1 MAYHYFHIIGILSRI
16 SIDENS
22 DPIYCETYDP
32 QSGKFVRNNSILED
46 LYNHSDSVEI
56 SKDEFEK
63 RLAKIQN
70 SGVGRKIKRRKTQV

>member
-1 MAYHYFHIIGILSRI
+1 MLAELSPHPNMTYQYFHIFGILSRI

-22 DPIYCETYDP
+22 DPNYCETYDP
-32 QSGKFVRNNSILED
+32 RSGEFVRNNSILED

-63 RLAKIQN
+63 RLVKIQELAKN
-70 SGVGRKIKRRKTQV
+70 